1 MISYSYLCMRIINMR
16 CEHIASRY
24 YGYQCILES
33 RHEGDHKYEIKGRV
47 IEIHGCCPEGQ
58 IETAEKHGKK

>member
-1 MISYSYLCMRIINMR
+1 MR